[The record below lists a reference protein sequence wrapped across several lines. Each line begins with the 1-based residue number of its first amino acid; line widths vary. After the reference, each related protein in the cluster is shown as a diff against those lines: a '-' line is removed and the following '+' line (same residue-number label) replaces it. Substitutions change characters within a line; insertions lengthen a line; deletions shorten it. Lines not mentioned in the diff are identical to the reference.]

1 MHVDIDTPRSDL
13 LSFSPFWSNSSTNVQ
28 FKTLQNDFGFATSS
42 AQEYVLGLNSTTPPA
57 ILTTVAKNGDET
69 YKPLCMIG
77 IPSDGTINTIS
88 VQAATST
95 LRTGPTTPV
104 GRTKSTKAKERGKAR
119 FQLLKWL
126 QKKMK
131 RQKISGY
138 SNRIK
143 NKE

>member
-1 MHVDIDTPRSDL
+1 
-13 LSFSPFWSNSSTNVQ
+13 
-28 FKTLQNDFGFATSS
+28 
-42 AQEYVLGLNSTTPPA
+42 
-57 ILTTVAKNGDET
+57 
-69 YKPLCMIG
+69 MIG

-95 LRTGPTTPV
+95 LRTGPTTPN
-104 GRTKSTKAKERGKAR
+104 RSRKKTKERGKAR

-143 NKE
+143 NEE

>member
-13 LSFSPFWSNSSTNVQ
+13 LSFSAFWSNSSTNVQ
-28 FKTLQNDFGFATSS
+28 FKTRISDFGSGTATSS
-42 AQEYVLGLNSTTPPA
+42 QEYVLGLNSTDQYA

-95 LRTGPTTPV
+95 LRTGPTTPN
-104 GRTKSTKAKERGKAR
+104 RSRKKTKERGKAR